1 MRLAKLSETQ
11 KRDPMTKRI
20 KDTIVASRII
30 ESVCDS
36 AGIEPKEMLSYTRK
50 WRVSYPR
57 FAAMILIRRHT
68 FMSLHDIG
76 KIFKINHA
84 NVCYA
89 LRKLATSKPGDRMA
103 ATYEAA
109 EQALIQ
115 RNENL

>member
-1 MRLAKLSETQ
+1 
-11 KRDPMTKRI
+11 MTKRI
-20 KDTIVASRII
+20 KDTIVATRII
-30 ESVCDS
+30 QAVCES
-36 AGIEPKEMLSYTRK
+36 AEIEPEEILSYTRQ

-109 EQALIQ
+109 EQAIIKRTKIYEPKQ
-115 RNENL
+115 NDNCRTAYP

>member
-1 MRLAKLSETQ
+1 
-11 KRDPMTKRI
+11 MTKRI
-20 KDTIVASRII
+20 KDTIVATCII
-30 ESVCDS
+30 QAVCES
-36 AGIEPKEMLSYTRK
+36 AEIEPEEMLSHTRQ

-103 ATYEAA
+103 ATYKAA
-109 EQALIQ
+109 EQAIIQ
-115 RNENL
+115 RNNNL

>member
-1 MRLAKLSETQ
+1 
-11 KRDPMTKRI
+11 MTKRI
-20 KDTIVASRII
+20 KDTIVATRII
-30 ESVCDS
+30 QAVCES
-36 AGIEPKEMLSYTRK
+36 AEIEPEEMLSYTRQ

-89 LRKLATSKPGDRMA
+89 LRKLSTSKPGDRMA

-109 EQALIQ
+109 EQAIIK